1 MSSSHNRDQ
10 PLKGNP
16 MPGTQDDLTFATTQ
30 QGMSDEEFLQ
40 LWHEAVVANDEQRI
54 ALFESAATRRWGLAT
69 WHHRFAVR
77 FPDETRYRLPAKW

>member
-1 MSSSHNRDQ
+1 
-10 PLKGNP
+10 
-16 MPGTQDDLTFATTQ
+16 MPGTQDDLTFAATQ

-69 WHHRFAVR
+69 WHHFYAAR
-77 FPDETRYRLPAKW
+77 FPGQTRYRLPTKW